1 MSIECGKPSSE
12 EITLERKVWRGVGV
26 VLGLEAV
33 KLIVTIP
40 SEKVWEAAQWI
51 QWMAEG
57 LAIPVWALWGE
68 GKDGVIEVVKARLGM
83 DNDLTKSRGWL
94 VKDGEAAI
102 TFLKSKLTGHSR

>member
-33 KLIVTIP
+33 RLIATVP
-40 SEKVWEAAQWI
+40 PEKVWEAA

-68 GKDGVIEVVKARLGM
+68 G
-83 DNDLTKSRGWL
+83 RGWL

-102 TFLKSKLTGHSR
+102 TFLKSKLTGYSR